1 MPVKVTAA
9 VIRSGLPSGCL
20 MLRYGQGL
28 SLSRRRID
36 DMIITVAGGT
46 APPDPEYLS
55 EEGDFM
61 SDFEM
66 LYLML
71 TLGLLIVGILNL
83 TNKK

>member
-1 MPVKVTAA
+1 ML
-9 VIRSGLPSGCL
+9 RSG
-20 MLRYGQGL
+20 RGL
-28 SLSRRRID
+28 SLSRRRND
-36 DMIITVAGGT
+36 DMIISVAGGT
-46 APPDPEYLS
+46 APPDSGIPIRKKVI
-55 EEGDFM
+55 FM

>member
-1 MPVKVTAA
+1 
-9 VIRSGLPSGCL
+9 
-20 MLRYGQGL
+20 
-28 SLSRRRID
+28 
-36 DMIITVAGGT
+36 MIITVAGGT

>member
-1 MPVKVTAA
+1 M
-9 VIRSGLPSGCL
+9 SG
-20 MLRYGQGL
+20 
-28 SLSRRRID
+28 RRND